1 MHGIPVPSFPRFSAI
16 LILTTVCAVSM
27 RAQVPATPLVT
38 EPIDE
43 TKIVTLHGN
52 VHPLAQPRYDI
63 GAVPGSIAANRI
75 LLLLNRPAE
84 REAALQQ
91 FMKDAHARG
100 SASYHQW
107 LTPQQFGT
115 RFGPADSDIQ
125 QVSGWLSGMG
135 FQVAGTS
142 KGKTLIEFSGTVGQV
157 NKAFHTQIRKYAING
172 ELHCAN
178 ASDPQIPQ
186 ALAGIVRGVS
196 ALNDFRPRS
205 SLHVVGAA
213 HLDAATRK
221 ISPDFTLTGQNGPF
235 YAVAPE
241 DFATQY
247 DLAPLYAAGIN
258 GSGKTIGIINDSNI
272 DVNLDNAY
280 QSLFGLAANA
290 AQVVLDGGDPG
301 INGDATEAYL
311 DVEMAGAVAPGATV
325 NLYIAAWDT
334 VADGL
339 NFPLILAATRAIED
353 NQADVLSVSFNECE
367 GFIGT
372 ADNQI
377 LAQLWEQAA
386 AQGQTV
392 FVSAGDNGS
401 AGCDNADTQDQAIYG
416 LQVNGFA
423 STPWNV
429 AVGGTD
435 FYYSDYA
442 SGAPS
447 AANLWNGTNDAN
459 LGSLKARLPEQVW
472 NDSFGFDAV
481 NPNDTEE
488 GHYLYTIDA
497 GSGGAS
503 SCINSAASTSA
514 SALPFVCSPVSGTIY
529 GYAKPSWQSGPGVP
543 ADGVR
548 DLPDVSLFAAN
559 GYNLSAYPICA
570 NPGDCVPGANQ
581 LIPITLVGGTSA
593 SAPAMAAIMAL
604 VDQKYG
610 RQGQADYTFY
620 ALAQQKPS
628 AFHDITLGG
637 NNVPCLEDNDVFSP
651 NCGPDTG
658 GIIDPGFNTL
668 SGYPATTGYDLAS
681 GLGSVDANVMV
692 TNWDSL
698 TFAPTSTSLQL
709 SPTSFAHGTPVTV
722 NVSVESSSEG
732 EKPQG
737 GVSILTNSPV
747 PASQSVDLLTL
758 GSNGSATGSIDLP
771 GGTYQVWAD
780 YGGDGLHSSSNSSPV
795 SVTVT
800 PEASNIY
807 ISATQTT
814 YSAPYNPAVGC
825 TPVVGPYEEAVA
837 SGSSVSPYTP
847 LWLTAK
853 PRGSTSDLTTATG
866 SVTFTLDGQAASVP
880 LNVSGIATWITPMS
894 VNAGTHTV
902 VASYA
907 GDASYGAS
915 TSSPFTYTVQPIPIT
930 FAINPFAASSVTGTA
945 ISLCYPGNQC
955 GAYTGDNLSVMV
967 SLDGSSCQLPTGTV
981 TVTLGSQT
989 KAVNLTPV
997 GFPLGEGSMGLA
1009 TFPNLQAGT
1018 YQLAGAY
1025 SGDSFYPAASSGTYT
1040 VTVASPTDPLLPT
1053 TTVVTESPS
1062 VISYYGGTTLSVT
1075 VTTASGSKG
1084 PPTGYVNIYGDG
1096 GWWLWQ
1102 LPIASSSL
1110 NTSTGSFL
1118 LQQDPN
1124 HNSFGPYI
1132 GLDQITAVYLGD
1144 SNYQLSVSAPIEL
1157 NVVFPSVS
1165 PDFIMAPQVNQVTVQ
1180 SGSSATVAINLA
1192 PQNEFSG
1199 TVALTCAPSS
1209 SQITCGLNPSS
1220 VMVNG
1225 QATATLTITAAA
1237 QTSGLAP
1244 QMPQRRTSWPVAAG
1258 ILVFGF
1264 FVVGGQAQRKLRGR
1278 LLFSLCIC
1286 IFAAALT
1293 ISCGGGGSS
1302 TTPITIL
1309 PSTPP
1314 PTLVT
1319 NSVMV
1324 TGTANGV
1331 VHNAKVTVVV
1341 QQAGTQQETR

>member
-1 MHGIPVPSFPRFSAI
+1 MKWEALI
-16 LILTTVCAVSM
+16 LILGSM
-27 RAQVPATPLVT
+27 PSIPVVAQNQASSLITQSINEAKV
-38 EPIDE
+38 
-43 TKIVTLHGN
+43 VTLRGN
-52 VHPLAQPRYDI
+52 VHPLAQARYDV
-63 GAVPGSIAANRI
+63 GAAPSSMPAKR
-75 LLLLNRPAE
+75 LMLLLNRPAD
-84 REAALQQ
+84 RGAALAEY
-91 FMKDAHARG
+91 MRDVHTPGAAIHHR
-100 SASYHQW
+100 W
-107 LTPQQFGT
+107 LTPEEFGA

-125 QVSGWLSGMG
+125 QVSDWLSGMG
-135 FQVAGTS
+135 FQVAGAS

-157 NKAFHTQIRKYAING
+157 NKAFHTQIRKYAVKG
-172 ELHCAN
+172 EVHYAN
-178 ASDPQIPQ
+178 ATDPQIPE
-186 ALAGIVRGVS
+186 ALAGVVRGVS
-196 ALNDFRPRS
+196 SLNNFRPRS
-205 SLHVVGAA
+205 NLHVVGPA

-221 ISPDFTLTGQNGPF
+221 IVPDFTMTGQSGPI

-280 QSLFGLAANA
+280 RTVFGLPANP

-301 INGDATEAYL
+301 INADDTEAYL

-325 NLYIAAWDT
+325 NLYIASWDT
-334 VADGL
+334 VADAL
-339 NFPLILAATRAIED
+339 DFPLILAARRAIED

-372 ADNQI
+372 ADNLI
-377 LAQLWEQAA
+377 LAALWQQAA

-401 AGCDNADTQDQAIYG
+401 AGCDNANTQFEAIYG

-447 AANLWNGTNDAN
+447 AANLWNATNDAN
-459 LGSLKARLPEQVW
+459 FGSLKAPLPEQVW

-481 NPNDTEE
+481 NPNDT
-488 GHYLYTIDA
+488 YNFLYTIAA

-503 SCINSAASTSA
+503 SCINSAAAASG
-514 SALPFVCSPVSGTIY
+514 SALPFFCSPVSGTIY

-559 GYNLSAYPICA
+559 GYNLSSYPICA
-570 NPGDCVPGANQ
+570 NPGDCAPGTNQ
-581 LIPITLVGGTSA
+581 QTPVTLVGGTSA

-604 VDQKYG
+604 IDQKYG

-628 AFHDITLGG
+628 AFHDITMGG
-637 NNVPCLEDNDVFSP
+637 NNVPCVEYNGVFTP
-651 NCGPDTG
+651 NCGPNTG
-658 GIIDPGFNTL
+658 GTIDPGFNTL

-681 GLGSVDANVMV
+681 GLGSVDANVLV
-692 TNWDSL
+692 SSWDSI
-698 TFAPTSTSLQL
+698 TFAPTATSLQL
-709 SPTSFAHGTPVTV
+709 SSASFTHGTPVTV
-722 NVSVESSSEG
+722 KVSVESSGG

-737 GVSILTNSPV
+737 GISILTNSPL
-747 PASQSVDLLTL
+747 PARQSVDFLTL
-758 GSNGSATGSIDLP
+758 GSNGSASGSINSLP

-800 PEASNIY
+800 PEASSIG
-807 ISATQTT
+807 ISAVQTT
-814 YSAPYNPAVGC
+814 YSVAYNPAVGC
-825 TPVVGPYEEAVA
+825 TPVVGPLEEGVVN
-837 SGSSVSPYTP
+837 GSSVPPYTP
-847 LWLTAK
+847 LWLTVQ
-853 PRGSTSDLTTATG
+853 PRGSASNPATATG
-866 SVTFTLDGQAASVP
+866 SVTFTLDGQPASVP

-894 VNAGTHTV
+894 AGAGTHAV

-907 GDASYGAS
+907 GDASYGAA
-915 TSSPFTYTVQPIPIT
+915 TSSPFTYIVQPIPI
-930 FAINPFAASSVTGTA
+930 FFGINPFAVSLDTGMVNG
-945 ISLCYPGNQC
+945 CYPGNQC
-955 GAYTGDNLSVMV
+955 SAYTGDNLPVLV
-967 SLDGSSCQLPTGTV
+967 SLDGSNCQLPTGTV

-989 KAVNLTPV
+989 QTVSLTPV

-1018 YQLAGAY
+1018 YQLTGAY
-1025 SGDSFYPAASSGTYT
+1025 SGDSFYPSASAGPYT
-1040 VTVASPTDPLLPT
+1040 LTVASSTDPLLPT

-1096 GWWLWQ
+1096 GWSLWQ
-1102 LPIASSSL
+1102 LGIVSSGP
-1110 NTSTGSFL
+1110 NTSTGSFS
-1118 LQQDPN
+1118 LQQNPN
-1124 HNSFGPYI
+1124 LNAFGPYI

-1144 SNYQLSVSAPIEL
+1144 SNYQLSVSAPIQL
-1157 NVVFPSVS
+1157 NIVSTSVF
-1165 PDFIMAPQVNQVTVQ
+1165 PDFIVAPQVNQMTVQ
-1180 SGSSATVAINLA
+1180 SGSSATVGINLA
-1192 PQNEFSG
+1192 PQNGFSG
-1199 TVALTCAPSS
+1199 PVALTCAPSS
-1209 SQITCGLNPSS
+1209 SQVTCSLNPAT
-1220 VMVNG
+1220 VTVNG
-1225 QATATLTITAAA
+1225 PATTALTITVAA
-1237 QTSGLAP
+1237 QALGLPAHSDRYPDSGSPGWLGV
-1244 QMPQRRTSWPVAAG
+1244 SG
-1258 ILVFGF
+1258 GF
-1264 FVVGGQAQRKLRGR
+1264 MFASVLVGGLRSRKRR
-1278 LLFSLCIC
+1278 LATLLLGL
-1286 IFAAALT
+1286 FAALFFAT
-1293 ISCGGGGSS
+1293 GCGSGGGSQNIQ
-1302 TTPITIL
+1302 P
-1309 PSTPP
+1309 PPPP
-1314 PTLVT
+1314 PTLT
-1319 NSVMV
+1319 TYSVV
-1324 TGTANGV
+1324 VSAAAANGI
-1331 VHNAKVTVVV
+1331 VHNTKITVVV
-1341 QQAGTQQETR
+1341 P